1 MQITWFNIHPRL
13 RDDIKDNFLTNI
25 IEDIQTNEIIRD
37 SFPEIDLSLVVV
49 SMNKTNKGLD
59 LSFIFNLGDSYEQIF
74 GENQLRQYRKNKP
87 DYDPKYATE
96 HGMGNRALTLLKEV
110 RNIIFP
116 EDYKIRPRD
125 SFFRGESF
133 LSYSCHYSFKGLL

>member
-1 MQITWFNIHPRL
+1 MAPTITWLNTPNVTQR
-13 RDDIKDNFLTNI
+13 DIKNNFLVDI
-25 IEDIQTNEIIRD
+25 IVSINNNEIIKN
-37 SFPEIDLSLVVV
+37 SYPTIELFYVVV
-49 SMNKTNKGLD
+49 SMNKTNKELD

-96 HGMGNRALTLLKEV
+96 HYMGTKSLTVLKEI
-110 RNIIFP
+110 RNIIFS

-125 SFFRGESF
+125 SFFRGES
-133 LSYSCHYSFKGLL
+133 S